1 MAARRKSGRLLPF
14 GNKPRGRQRVRV
26 ASHARARVRY
36 GPTAQ
41 ESVIGTETSTTPG
54 VFSSAAG
61 GAGYRTL
68 ERQRDPGARQPPT
81 FGWFAPFAVGTSP
94 LARSHA
100 AVPFSDAV
108 AQPARSGVM
117 PAPMI
122 QHGAVLAPSPYA
134 TRLAAPRRA
143 NPFAAPSSSSA
154 PVRSD
159 VFRAF

>member
-41 ESVIGTETSTTPG
+41 ESVAGTETSTTPG

-68 ERQRDPGARQPPT
+68 DVQRDPGARQPPT

-94 LARSHA
+94 LAPQGV
-100 AVPFSDAV
+100 AVPFADAV
-108 AQPARSGVM
+108 AQKPRSTVM
-117 PAPMI
+117 PAPI

-134 TRLAAPRRA
+134 TRLSAPRGP

>member
-41 ESVIGTETSTTPG
+41 ESVAGTETSTTPG

-68 ERQRDPGARQPPT
+68 DVQRDPGARQPAT
-81 FGWFAPFAVGTSP
+81 FGWFAPFAVGTS
-94 LARSHA
+94 LAPQGV
-100 AVPFSDAV
+100 AVPFADAV
-108 AQPARSGVM
+108 AQKPRSTVM
-117 PAPMI
+117 PAPI

-134 TRLAAPRRA
+134 TSLPTT
-143 NPFAAPSSSSA
+143 

-159 VFRAF
+159 VFRAL